1 MTVDQ
6 LKAKLKIANDTI
18 DSLNSRQT
26 LEQCESESFKN
37 SLKAKID
44 EYTTEVMSKSINMT
58 FFGDP

>member
-44 EYTTEVMSKSINMT
+44 EYTTEVSVKKHKYDL
-58 FFGDP
+58 FW